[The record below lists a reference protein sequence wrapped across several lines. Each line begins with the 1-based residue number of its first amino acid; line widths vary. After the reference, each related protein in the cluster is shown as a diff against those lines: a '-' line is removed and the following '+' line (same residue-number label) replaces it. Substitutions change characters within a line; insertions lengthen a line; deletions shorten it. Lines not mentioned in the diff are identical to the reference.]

1 MATPITNMRAYEEVI
16 DFIAA
21 GVSPSKLVQ
30 FQPSGN
36 AKERVAALLY
46 LEKTEGLSKD
56 EKLEL
61 DHFMQLEH
69 IMRLAKARARQHM
82 AHA

>member
-1 MATPITNMRAYEEVI
+1 MATPITNTKAYEEVI

-21 GVSPSKLVQ
+21 GVSPNKLVQ
-30 FQPSGN
+30 FHPSAT
-36 AKERVAALLY
+36 AKERVSTLLY

-82 AHA
+82 THA